1 MDWFFSVD
9 LLMQRQGIWETETLL
24 AALQSHHSQYKRRIN
39 LLHILLRDPDGQG
52 QMVVFSVRM
61 LLE

>member
-1 MDWFFSVD
+1 
-9 LLMQRQGIWETETLL
+9 MQRQGIWATETLL
-24 AALQSHHSQYKRRIN
+24 AALQSHQSQYKRRIN